1 MDQVGGLTPF
11 LDALRIPPTLRPG
24 REQMEI
30 ALRSTWV
37 RLHSEM
43 APTHVWTYEGYFP
56 GPTIEVRR
64 GQRIRVAWTNLID
77 GPYPAAAGVAPLVD
91 GGLPASA
98 VPGRGTDFTET
109 KEVADLPAW
118 IVTHLHGAVTGGGND
133 GWTENGV
140 PRGDAQ
146 LSEYPNDQPAT
157 ALWYH
162 DHVLNVTRWT
172 VFAGLAGMYLVRD
185 EEEEALN
192 LPSGKHEIPL
202 VLADRNFELGGDG
215 QPTGELL
222 YKVPS
227 LPFPDPESGESIT
240 IPFTGPYTLVNGVVW
255 PHLEVEPRWYRFR
268 LLNGASARTFDLVLL
283 DETGQP
289 VRGAIKQIGS
299 DGGLL
304 PRAVPVDFDAALPRL
319 SVAPAERM
327 DLLIDFR
334 ALRGKTLRLVNVG
347 PNVAPGD
354 ADPVGNVPFP
364 QVMEFRVGAKAVPD
378 RFVLPGV
385 VSSSFRR
392 LAHDTPHG
400 HRLVVLTPPG
410 TTGGRGHQEMWE
422 MAEVPEGSV
431 EVPSN
436 GVIQVTDGGGRTR
449 TYRRIARTFDDAL
462 NFKIAHGAYEQW
474 SFLNLGGPP
483 HPMHIHLTTF
493 QLMGRDAYQVT
504 GFDPVLGGT
513 REPIAFD
520 PGVAIPL
527 APNERGGKDVVQVP
541 AGQMV
546 RVMGQFAGAHGR
558 FMYHCHLLEHEDM
571 GMMRPFVVMPREVL
585 KFDHNPGHG
594 GH

>member
-1 MDQVGGLTPF
+1 M
-11 LDALRIPPTLRPG
+11 
-24 REQMEI
+24 
-30 ALRSTWV
+30 
-37 RLHSEM
+37 
-43 APTHVWTYEGYFP
+43 
-56 GPTIEVRR
+56 
-64 GQRIRVAWTNLID
+64 
-77 GPYPAAAGVAPLVD
+77 APLVD

-304 PRAVPVDFDAALPRL
+304 PRAVPVDFDAALP
-319 SVAPAERM
+319 
-327 DLLIDFR
+327 
-334 ALRGKTLRLVNVG
+334 G
-347 PNVAPGD
+347 
-354 ADPVGNVPFP
+354 
-364 QVMEFRVGAKAVPD
+364 
-378 RFVLPGV
+378 
-385 VSSSFRR
+385 
-392 LAHDTPHG
+392 
-400 HRLVVLTPPG
+400 
-410 TTGGRGHQEMWE
+410 
-422 MAEVPEGSV
+422 
-431 EVPSN
+431 
-436 GVIQVTDGGGRTR
+436 
-449 TYRRIARTFDDAL
+449 
-462 NFKIAHGAYEQW
+462 
-474 SFLNLGGPP
+474 
-483 HPMHIHLTTF
+483 
-493 QLMGRDAYQVT
+493 
-504 GFDPVLGGT
+504 
-513 REPIAFD
+513 
-520 PGVAIPL
+520 
-527 APNERGGKDVVQVP
+527 
-541 AGQMV
+541 
-546 RVMGQFAGAHGR
+546 
-558 FMYHCHLLEHEDM
+558 
-571 GMMRPFVVMPREVL
+571 
-585 KFDHNPGHG
+585 
-594 GH
+594 